1 MVIRTTTARKMS
13 PQAGFLEGSSPI
25 RGQFVLPSFSLCVTT
40 NRRTP
45 DTLPERIRSMPPA
58 NIATA
63 ADYADAMMIARRAKN
78 TLFFFL
84 LLFLL
89 FQLSIFFAARFT
101 DKIIPD
107 APTPSM
113 ADTLAPTTRPTG
125 VATTQPILSVQG
137 RTLTTSALWYFTAGV
152 DFLGIVL
159 IVVLATVLLLIVKIM
174 LVGRLIGVAQVTSA
188 FCWCVLLTLLLFP
201 WQAFLQNSDFTGDF
215 KIPGVLYTWGE
226 LTHPTKGAKFVTAG
240 ADIWVTV
247 LWWARFVGWPV
258 VALIVLLMVQAKS
271 SRGLRAALG
280 ESELET
286 PGDLTV

>member
-1 MVIRTTTARKMS
+1 
-13 PQAGFLEGSSPI
+13 
-25 RGQFVLPSFSLCVTT
+25 
-40 NRRTP
+40 
-45 DTLPERIRSMPPA
+45 MPPA

-78 TLFFFL
+78 TLFFL
-84 LLFLL
+84 LLIMLL
-89 FQLSIFFAARFT
+89 FQLGTFFAARFT

-107 APTPSM
+107 TATPSL
-113 ADTLAPTTRPTG
+113 AETVAPTTHPTAA
-125 VATTQPILSVQG
+125 ATTQPVTSIQG
-137 RTLTTSALWYFTAGV
+137 KTLTTSAFWYFTAVV
-152 DFLGIVL
+152 DFLGIVF
-159 IVVLATVLLLIVKIM
+159 IVVLAAVLLLIVKIM

-188 FCWCVLLTLLLFP
+188 FCWCVFLALLLFP